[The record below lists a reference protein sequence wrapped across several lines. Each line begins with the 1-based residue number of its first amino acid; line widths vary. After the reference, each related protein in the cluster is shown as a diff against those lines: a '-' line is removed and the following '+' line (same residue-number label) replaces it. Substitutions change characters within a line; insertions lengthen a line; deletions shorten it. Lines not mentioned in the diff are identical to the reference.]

1 MQLRSRAHRPSEET
15 GSTQHPGSAPGSA
28 GSATRP
34 WSLRAAA
41 RATLGRT
48 GTALLGR
55 TGAAVLGSEERGG
68 PPDRIR
74 RPSDPT
80 KAFASSLPAGAGL
93 PRAGSGGLGQVQGT
107 SATAA
112 VAAAA
117 RQTPAPAAVP
127 ASTVPARQ
135 TPPQTPPTSL
145 PAPKTKAEAP
155 RPSKS
160 KGAESPELPGALPE
174 VETDREEEVAPDV
187 VHRKAKGLTRRYSAV
202 SQSAMCQ
209 LREVEAQVAQI
220 GGRVKELAGLC
231 SDPEEQ
237 RASMKT
243 ELAALEAQAHKLE
256 CQGVDNVYTSELES
270 GKADA
275 KDLKKALLQ
284 RLEQIFVNIEDCFQK
299 LKASEA
305 FQPKSSV
312 Q

>member
-1 MQLRSRAHRPSEET
+1 MQRRSRAPRPSEET
-15 GSTQHPGSAPGSA
+15 GSSQQPGSAPGSA

-55 TGAAVLGSEERGG
+55 TGAAVLGAEERGG
-68 PPDRIR
+68 PSDRSR
-74 RPSDPT
+74 RPSDPA

-93 PRAGSGGLGQVQGT
+93 PRAGSGGLGQGAC
-107 SATAA
+107 ATA
-112 VAAAA
+112 AAAA

-135 TPPQTPPTSL
+135 TPPQTSTTFG

-160 KGAESPELPGALPE
+160 KSAESPELPGALPE
-174 VETDREEEVAPDV
+174 VETDREEAVAPEV
-187 VHRKAKGLTRRYSAV
+187 VHRKTKGLTRRYSAV

-209 LREVEAQVAQI
+209 LRDVEAQVAQVA
-220 GGRVKELAGLC
+220 GRVSELAGLC
-231 SDPEEQ
+231 SEPEEQ
-237 RASMKT
+237 RVGLRT
-243 ELAALEAQAHKLE
+243 ELATLEAQAHKLE

-275 KDLKKALLQ
+275 KDLKKMLLE
-284 RLEQIFVNIEDCFQK
+284 RLEQIFRNIEDCFEK

-305 FQPKSSV
+305 SQPNTSV